1 MVAVAFFFP
10 LRAND
15 LSARP
20 LMSEFGRERKRERY
34 LPEDVRNIG
43 VKLCFFTSLC
53 SQSAAAFLRE
63 VPVIQPLDTVSQ
75 RGHKFSMSAA
85 QFLGRAVS
93 SR

>member
-1 MVAVAFFFP
+1 MTYQHA
-10 LRAND
+10 LLCLN
-15 LSARP
+15 SA
-20 LMSEFGRERKRERY
+20 ERERERERY

-75 RGHKFSMSAA
+75 RGHKFSMPAA